1 MSRFF
6 TNHPIYAFV
15 FSVVGVLVIFK
26 LIDIL
31 EAALT

>member
-6 TNHPIYAFV
+6 TDHPIYAFV
-15 FSVVGVLVIFK
+15 FSVVGVLIFFK

-31 EAALT
+31 EVALT